1 VRVIHRSADRRIRRW
16 LGIAGVAGAVTLV
29 AGFLTPIPAGAFD
42 DFGIGCAD
50 DTSAS
55 IAFGSDSRWSWVV
68 THGPDAGKSFEEAV
82 RSGRDMWV
90 GHEIERWQG
99 GYALGGGSPTM
110 TMQFTWLTGGWASTD
125 CIDDVVRFSKY
136 QADKFRDGSIVLSGL
151 AAHEW
156 GHVWGLGHA
165 GRHDS
170 FGGGPPTMSTC
181 WSDMGPQRIVSQDDS
196 AGIQFQTNKSGRYGA
211 ATANPSFEE
220 GFRWWGFQNVGSKQI
235 FYSGGQDGSP
245 NFLRFGGS
253 GANTAIFST
262 TRITD
267 SWYDGDQIGAI
278 VKGRVN
284 YKKAYSQSRGHV
296 LVVAKWAHVDFSG
309 SGQNWNE
316 CQLLPTNLNGSQST
330 GSYEFQRTR
339 YCYPGSGW
347 GYCTTLYGTV
357 ASSDS
362 GGRKPEALQMRIV
375 VYNRM
380 TIGGDP
386 VKVGIDRTRILVIP
400 S

>member
-1 VRVIHRSADRRIRRW
+1 MCVIIWGRRV
-16 LGIAGVAGAVTLV
+16 
-29 AGFLTPIPAGAFD
+29 
-42 DFGIGCAD
+42 
-50 DTSAS
+50 
-55 IAFGSDSRWSWVV
+55 
-68 THGPDAGKSFEEAV
+68 
-82 RSGRDMWV
+82 
-90 GHEIERWQG
+90 
-99 GYALGGGSPTM
+99 LGGLCESSTAPPIVGYG
-110 TMQFTWLTGGWASTD
+110 GGWASTD
-125 CIDDVVRFSKY
+125 CTADVVRFSKY

-151 AAHEW
+151 AVHEW

-165 GRHDS
+165 GRH
-170 FGGGPPTMSTC
+170 
-181 WSDMGPQRIVSQDDS
+181 
-196 AGIQFQTNKSGRYGA
+196 
-211 ATANPSFEE
+211 
-220 GFRWWGFQNVGSKQI
+220 
-235 FYSGGQDGSP
+235 
-245 NFLRFGGS
+245 
-253 GANTAIFST
+253 
-262 TRITD
+262 
-267 SWYDGDQIGAI
+267 
-278 VKGRVN
+278 
-284 YKKAYSQSRGHV
+284 
-296 LVVAKWAHVDFSG
+296 FSG

-386 VKVGIDRTRILVIP
+386 VKVDVDRTRILVIP